1 VNVVR
6 LPEEPATGEALLQ
19 RGRLRDAR
27 ERFWNEAEEAELAGD
42 GDGLA
47 AAALGLGGVW
57 VLEHRS
63 TLERALVGALQRRAL
78 AALAP
83 DHPLAGQLRTRLAAE
98 QAYLA
103 GDPAPV
109 LAELEAARAGT
120 DAVRLAEALSLA
132 HHCTLGPHHATLRWE
147 LAEELIAVSPETG
160 RPVDALMG
168 LAWRTIDLFLA
179 GDRRALRSLAELRE
193 CLDTTPFDCLGY
205 VVAALEVMLAIRD
218 GRLDQAEELA
228 LRCYELGVDVGDA
241 DALGWYGAQ
250 LVTIR
255 WLQGRGED
263 VLSLLGELEESP
275 TVAEPC
281 FGFVAAT
288 AALAA
293 GIGDRATATTALA
306 TLRKHGLDA
315 IAPSSI
321 WSATMLGACEAA
333 HLLGDVEA
341 AEEAYRVLAPYADLP
356 IMASLAVAC
365 FGSAHRPLGL
375 AAWTVGDLELAIH
388 HLERAATADVGV
400 GNQPCHALDR
410 ATLADVLDDRG
421 RPGDAGR
428 AAALRRG
435 AVEDAERFGM
445 AVRAAEWR
453 LRLGPERCG
462 GVTVRRDGQVWRV
475 ALGNRSAL
483 VPHSVGMDYLACL
496 IDNAGTEISAVDL
509 VSRHT
514 VRGRTRADQPL
525 LDETAKAHYR
535 RQIEALQQEA
545 ADAEACA
552 DLERATRARA
562 ELNCFVE
569 QLAEATGFA
578 GRGRAFTDEAERAR
592 ISVQKAIKRAL
603 AAIGQCDPELG
614 DHLRRHVTTGAR
626 CTYRRSG
633 TWAHNATSGE
643 LGALGR
649 EIRDWTRPEA

>member
-1 VNVVR
+1 
-6 LPEEPATGEALLQ
+6 
-19 RGRLRDAR
+19 
-27 ERFWNEAEEAELAGD
+27 
-42 GDGLA
+42 
-47 AAALGLGGVW
+47 
-57 VLEHRS
+57 
-63 TLERALVGALQRRAL
+63 
-78 AALAP
+78 
-83 DHPLAGQLRTRLAAE
+83 
-98 QAYLA
+98 
-103 GDPAPV
+103 
-109 LAELEAARAGT
+109 
-120 DAVRLAEALSLA
+120 
-132 HHCTLGPHHATLRWE
+132 
-147 LAEELIAVSPETG
+147 
-160 RPVDALMG
+160 M
-168 LAWRTIDLFLA
+168 
-179 GDRRALRSLAELRE
+179 
-193 CLDTTPFDCLGY
+193 
-205 VVAALEVMLAIRD
+205 
-218 GRLDQAEELA
+218 
-228 LRCYELGVDVGDA
+228 
-241 DALGWYGAQ
+241 
-250 LVTIR
+250 
-255 WLQGRGED
+255 
-263 VLSLLGELEESP
+263 
-275 TVAEPC
+275 AEPC

-293 GIGDRATATTALA
+293 GIGDRTTAATALA

-315 IAPSSI
+315 IAASSI

-375 AAWTVGDLELAIH
+375 AAWTAGDLELAIH
-388 HLERAATADVGV
+388 HLERAVTAELGL

-410 ATLADVLDDRG
+410 ATLADVLDERG

-428 AAALRRG
+428 AAELRRG

-445 AVRAAEWR
+445 TARAAEWR

-475 ALGNRSAL
+475 ALGNRSVL

-514 VRGRTRADQPL
+514 VRGRTPADQPL
-525 LDETAKAHYR
+525 LDDTAKAHYR

-545 ADAEACA
+545 DDAEGCA
-552 DLERATRARA
+552 DLERASRARA
-562 ELNCFVE
+562 ELDCFVE

-603 AAIGQCDPELG
+603 AAIGESDPELG
-614 DHLRRHVTTGAR
+614 DHLRRQVTTGAR

-633 TWAHNATSGE
+633 TWAGSGE

>member
-1 VNVVR
+1 MTLRWRSAAPVRSGYLRPGWRVVKVVR

-27 ERFWNEAEEAELAGD
+27 QRFWQEAEEAELAGD
-42 GDGLA
+42 SDGLA

-83 DHPLAGQLRTRLAAE
+83 DHPVAGQLRTRLAAE

-103 GDPAPV
+103 GDPAAV
-109 LAELEAARAGT
+109 LDELETARAGT
-120 DAVRLAEALSLA
+120 DAVRYAEALSLA
-132 HHCTLGPHHATLRWE
+132 HHCVLGPQYAALRWM
-147 LAEELIAVSPETG
+147 LAEELVAVSPETG
-160 RPVDALMG
+160 RPVDGLMG

-193 CLDTTPFDCLGY
+193 RLDTTPFDCLRY
-205 VVAALEVMLAIRD
+205 LVAALDVMLAIRD
-218 GRLDQAEELA
+218 GRLDRAEALA
-228 LRCYELGVDVGDA
+228 ERCYELGVDVGDA

-263 VLSLLGELEESP
+263 VLALLGELEESP

-293 GIGDRATATTALA
+293 GIGDLTTAATALA
-306 TLRKHGLDA
+306 ILRKHGLDA

-333 HLLGDVEA
+333 HLLGDVAA
-341 AEEAYRVLAPYADLP
+341 AEEAYHVLAPHADLP
-356 IMASLAVAC
+356 IMASLGVAC
-365 FGSAHRPLGL
+365 FGSAHRPLAL
-375 AAWTVGDLELAIH
+375 AAWTVGDLELAIQ
-388 HLERAATADVGV
+388 HLEQAVTADLGL
-400 GNQPCHALDR
+400 GNHPCHALDR
-410 ATLADVLDDRG
+410 AILADVLDDRG
-421 RPGDAGR
+421 WPEDAGR
-428 AAALRRG
+428 AAELRRG

-445 AVRAAEWR
+445 SVRAAQWR
-453 LRLGPERCG
+453 LRLGPELDG
-462 GVTVRRDGQVWRV
+462 GITMRRDGQVWRV
-475 ALGNRSAL
+475 AHGDHCVL

-496 IDNAGTEISAVDL
+496 VDNAGTEICAVDL
-509 VSRHT
+509 VSRHA
-514 VRGRTRADQPL
+514 VRGRTLDDQPL
-525 LDETAKAHYR
+525 LDATAKAHYR
-535 RQIEALQQEA
+535 RQIESLQQEA
-545 ADAEACA
+545 DDAEACA

-569 QLAEATGFA
+569 QLAQATGFA

-603 AAIGQCDPELG
+603 GAIGESDPGVG
-614 DHLRRHVTTGAR
+614 DQLRRQVSTGAR
-626 CTYRRSG
+626 CIYRRPG
-633 TWAHNATSGE
+633 T
-643 LGALGR
+643 
-649 EIRDWTRPEA
+649 